1 MALTLSRQMKA
12 ARALIGWEQQ
22 QLADAA
28 GVAINTIRRMEAGD
42 GAIKAN
48 AETLRKVERA
58 LMDAG
63 LELLNH
69 GAPGVRLK
77 AVPRPAPAVADDGQ
91 D

>member
-1 MALTLSRQMKA
+1 MSLTLSRQMKA

-28 GVAINTIRRMEAGD
+28 GVAINTIRRMEGGD

-48 AETLRKVERA
+48 AETLRKVEKA
-58 LMDAG
+58 FIEAG

-69 GAPGVRLK
+69 GSPGVRLRSD
-77 AVPRPAPAVADDGQ
+77 P
-91 D
+91 

>member
-1 MALTLSRQMKA
+1 MSLTLSRQMKA

-58 LMDAG
+58 LMEAG

-69 GAPGVRLK
+69 GAPGVRLRH
-77 AVPRPAPAVADDGQ
+77 AVPTAGASSE
-91 D
+91 